1 MNPNS
6 AHLHA
11 KAPPLHST
19 RVATMPHRAT
29 PSAKAA
35 QAAAATQADPRWAA
49 VVARSAAADGSF
61 WYSVQTTGVY
71 CRPSCA
77 ARTPRPENVRFHA
90 SCDEAEAAGFRPCQ
104 RCKPRQPSA
113 LAHHAELV
121 TQACRIIEAE
131 EATTLDALAARVGLS
146 SSHLHRVFKQAT
158 GLTPKAY
165 AAARREQR
173 VRSAL
178 KQQPTASVT
187 DAIYGAGYQS
197 SSRFYEKSAQVLG
210 MTPTRYRAGGA
221 AQRIR
226 FAVGQCS
233 LGAILVAHSGQG
245 LCAILL
251 GDDPEALVHDL
262 QDRFAQAQLVGGDA
276 QFESL
281 VAQVVGFVESPG
293 LGLDLPLDVRGTAFQ
308 QRVWQALRAIPP
320 GQTASYADIARRIG
334 APTAT
339 RAVAQAC
346 GANTLAV
353 AIPCHRVVR
362 SDGALSGYRWGVE
375 RKRALLDREAGAAE
389 PAHTREKAA

>member
-1 MNPNS
+1 M
-6 AHLHA
+6 HA
-11 KAPPLHST
+11 ITSTPLSPPAVSMPTRPATRST
-19 RVATMPHRAT
+19 QTAQ
-29 PSAKAA
+29 
-35 QAAAATQADPRWAA
+35 QAALTQADPRWAA
-49 VVARSAAADGSF
+49 VLARSAAADGSF
-61 WYSVQTTGVY
+61 WYSVVSTGVY

-104 RCKPRQPSA
+104 RCKPRQPTAQS
-113 LAHHAELV
+113 HHAEWV
-121 TQACRIIEAE
+121 TQACRLIEAD
-131 EATTLDALAARVGLS
+131 AAQGRSPTLDALATRLGLS
-146 SSHLHRVFKQAT
+146 SSHLHRIFKQAT

-165 AAARREQR
+165 AAAQREQR

-178 KQQPTASVT
+178 GQATDSVT
-187 DAIYGAGYQS
+187 EAIYEAGYQS

-251 GDDPEALVHDL
+251 GDDPDALVHDL

-276 QFESL
+276 DYEAL
-281 VAQVVGFVESPG
+281 VAQVVAFVEAPG
-293 LGLDLPLDVRGTAFQ
+293 LGLALPLDVQGTAFQ
-308 QRVWQALRAIPP
+308 QRVWQALRSIPP
-320 GQTASYADIARRIG
+320 GQTASYAEIAARIG

-346 GANTLAV
+346 GANALAV

-375 RKRALLDREAGAAE
+375 RKRALLERESGTAA
-389 PAHTREKAA
+389 PARLQEKAA